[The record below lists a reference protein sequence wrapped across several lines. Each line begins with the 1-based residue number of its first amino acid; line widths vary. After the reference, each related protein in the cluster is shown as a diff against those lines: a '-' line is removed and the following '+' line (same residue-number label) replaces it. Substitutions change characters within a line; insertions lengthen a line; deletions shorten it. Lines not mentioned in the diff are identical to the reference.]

1 MGNAIEVNSLRKEYN
16 GKTAVDSID
25 IQIEEDSLFAL
36 LGVNGAGKTTTIKM
50 LTGLARPTS
59 GDAEIFGYSIS
70 EDIDSVKKLVNL
82 SPQETSIAPNL
93 TVRENLEFM
102 AGIYGLDKAYR
113 RKRTN
118 EMIEMF
124 SLSEVEG
131 QKAKTLS
138 GGWQRK
144 VSIAMALITN
154 PKVVFLDEP
163 TLGLDVLARRE
174 LWSEIKRLKKE
185 VTIVLTTHYMEEA
198 EALADKVAIMVK
210 GQIRKI
216 GTVEEILK
224 SAGKTNLEEA
234 FVQIAMEER

>member
-1 MGNAIEVNSLRKEYN
+1 MGNAVEISKLRKEYN
-16 GKTAVDSID
+16 GKAAVDDID

-50 LTGLARPTS
+50 LTGLVKPTS
-59 GDAEIFGYSIS
+59 GDAAIFGHSIVR
-70 EDIDSVKKLVNL
+70 EIDRVKKIVNI

-102 AGIYGLDKAYR
+102 AGIYGMDKDEI
-113 RKRTN
+113 RKRVE
-118 EMIEMF
+118 EMIEKF
-124 SLSEVEG
+124 SLGEVEK
-131 QKAKTLS
+131 QRAKTLS

-144 VSIAMALITN
+144 ISIAMALITK

-174 LWSEIKRLKKE
+174 LWKEIERLKKE

-198 EALADKVAIMVK
+198 EALADKVAIMVEGK
-210 GQIRKI
+210 IRI
-216 GTVEEILK
+216 ADTVDGILK
-224 SAGKTNLEEA
+224 ATEKNNLEEA
-234 FVQIAMEER
+234 FVQVAMAER

>member
-1 MGNAIEVNSLRKEYN
+1 MGNAVEISKLRKEYN
-16 GKTAVDSID
+16 GKAAVDDID

-50 LTGLARPTS
+50 LTGLVKPTS
-59 GDAEIFGYSIS
+59 GDAAIFGHSIVR
-70 EDIDSVKKLVNL
+70 EIDRVKKIVNI

-102 AGIYGLDKAYR
+102 AGIYGMDKDEI
-113 RKRTN
+113 RKRVE
-118 EMIEMF
+118 EMIEKF
-124 SLSEVEG
+124 SLGEVEK
-131 QKAKTLS
+131 QRAKTLS

-144 VSIAMALITN
+144 ISIAMALITK

-174 LWSEIKRLKKE
+174 LWKEIKRLKKE

-198 EALADKVAIMVK
+198 EALADKVAIMVEGK
-210 GQIRKI
+210 IRMAD
-216 GTVEEILK
+216 TVDGILK
-224 SAGKTNLEEA
+224 ATEKNNLEEA
-234 FVQIAMEER
+234 FVQVAMAER